1 MRVGKYEVS
10 EHESQLGTAVTFL
23 MIGLGVGALT
33 ALLLAP
39 KSGRQLRRDIR
50 RKYEDAKDTID
61 DWKDDA
67 REAAEDVV
75 ERSTEIADEIRERVS
90 PLAKA
95 IRK

>member
-10 EHESQLGTAVTFL
+10 EHESHVGTAVTFL

-39 KSGRQLRRDIR
+39 QSGKQLRRDIR
-50 RKYEDAKDTID
+50 RKYEDTKDTID
-61 DWKDDA
+61 DWKE
-67 REAAEDVV
+67 EAKETAEDVI
-75 ERSTEIADEIRERVS
+75 ERSSEIADEIRERVT

-95 IRK
+95 MRK